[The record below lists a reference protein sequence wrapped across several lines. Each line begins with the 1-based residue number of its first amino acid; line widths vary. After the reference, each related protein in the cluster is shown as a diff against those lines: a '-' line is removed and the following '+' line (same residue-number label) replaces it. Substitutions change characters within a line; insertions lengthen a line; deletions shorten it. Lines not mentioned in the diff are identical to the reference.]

1 MIRSTKPKTART
13 KRALEKKESKIVE
26 NTKTVLF
33 IPGKSTNKALHDIT
47 VDLSSL
53 KKPYIKRFTKK
64 NPILPFEDTT
74 SLEFL
79 SEKNDASVLVLS
91 SNNKKRP
98 NNLTFIRTFDY
109 KVYDMI
115 ELQVLSDYKLFQD
128 FKKMTFQVGL
138 KPLFTFQG
146 HIFDINPTY
155 IQIKS
160 LFLDM
165 FHGEQSHLQDVAGL
179 QYVISVSAVEED
191 DNDTAISK
199 LPLVYFRV
207 YKLKSYKSNEPKL
220 ARIELEETGPRL
232 NFKVGRVQVADPE
245 MEKEASRV
253 PKQLQPKER
262 KNIQTDSM
270 GDQVAKIHVGTQD
283 LSRLQTRKMKGLKSK
298 YDQINSDDDAEGEDE
313 EEEEGDIADEIS
325 EGEDEV
331 FEDAEEEGPVA
342 KKRKA

>member
-1 MIRSTKPKTART
+1 MIRSTKPKNNRS

-26 NTKTVLF
+26 NTKTTLF
-33 IPGKSTNKALHDIT
+33 IPGNSSNQALHDIT

-64 NPILPFEDTT
+64 NNILPFEDSS

-79 SEKNDASVLVLS
+79 SEKNDASLIVLS
-91 SNNKKRP
+91 TNNKKRP
-98 NNLTFIRTFDY
+98 NNLTFVRTFDF
-109 KVYDMI
+109 KIYDMI
-115 ELQVLSDYKLFQD
+115 ELQVLSNFKLFQD

-146 HIFDINPTY
+146 HIFDINPTF

-165 FHGEQSHLQDVAGL
+165 FHGEPSTLQDVAGL
-179 QYVISVSAVEED
+179 QYVISISAIEED

-199 LPLVYFRV
+199 LPLVHFRV
-207 YKLKSYKSNEPKL
+207 YKLKTFKSNEPKL

-232 NFKVGRVQVADPE
+232 DFKIGRVQHADPE
-245 MEKEASRV
+245 MEKEAFKI

-262 KNIQTDSM
+262 KNVQTDSL

-283 LSRLQTRKMKGLKSK
+283 LSRLQTRKMKGLKSR
-298 YDQINSDDDAEGEDE
+298 YDQVNSDDDEEEYEEGEEEDE
-313 EEEEGDIADEIS
+313 FVDAVS
-325 EGEDEV
+325 EGEEIVD
-331 FEDAEEEGPVA
+331 DDEEGHA
-342 KKRKA
+342 SKKRKL

>member
-1 MIRSTKPKTART
+1 MIRSTKPKNARA

-26 NTKTVLF
+26 NTKTALF
-33 IPGKSTNKALHDIT
+33 IPGNSSNQTLHDIT
-47 VDLSSL
+47 VDLSSM

-64 NPILPFEDTT
+64 NNILPFEEA
-74 SLEFL
+74 SSIEFL
-79 SEKNDASVLVLS
+79 SEKNDASIVVLS
-91 SNNKKRP
+91 TNNKKRP

-115 ELQVLSDYKLFQD
+115 ELQVLSDFKLFKD

-138 KPLFTFQG
+138 RPLFSFQG
-146 HIFDINPTY
+146 HIFDINPTF
-155 IQIKS
+155 IHVKS

-165 FHGEQSHLQDVAGL
+165 FHGETSNLQDVAGL

-207 YKLKSYKSNEPKL
+207 YKLKTLKSNEPKL
-220 ARIELEETGPRL
+220 ARIELEETGPRI
-232 NFKVGRVQVADPE
+232 NFKIGRVHSADPE
-245 MEKEASRV
+245 MEKEALKV

-270 GDQVAKIHVGTQD
+270 GDQVAKIHVGKQD
-283 LSRLQTRKMKGLKSK
+283 LSRLQTRKMKGLKSRF
-298 YDQINSDDDAEGEDE
+298 DQDVSDDDLEEGESNEDFADSVSDDDE
-313 EEEEGDIADEIS
+313 PS
-325 EGEDEV
+325 Q
-331 FEDAEEEGPVA
+331 
-342 KKRKA
+342 KKRKL